1 MTFPALATGCMF
13 PPTCYRLDSFARYT
27 FFVLYRFKTDIFL
40 LRHSDLSYLFSGP
53 AVEYDGQTCQ
63 GVPSAPPMLGQHTT
77 EILTDM
83 LQYSD
88 KEIYNLERD
97 GVIESYPKN

>member
-1 MTFPALATGCMF
+1 
-13 PPTCYRLDSFARYT
+13 
-27 FFVLYRFKTDIFL
+27 
-40 LRHSDLSYLFSGP
+40 
-53 AVEYDGQTCQ
+53 VEYDGQTCQ

-97 GVIESYPKN
+97 GVIESYTKN

>member
-1 MTFPALATGCMF
+1 M
-13 PPTCYRLDSFARYT
+13 
-27 FFVLYRFKTDIFL
+27 
-40 LRHSDLSYLFSGP
+40 
-53 AVEYDGQTCQ
+53 EYDGQTSQ

-88 KEIYNLERD
+88 MEIYNLERD
-97 GVIESYPKN
+97 GVVESYTKD

>member
-1 MTFPALATGCMF
+1 M
-13 PPTCYRLDSFARYT
+13 
-27 FFVLYRFKTDIFL
+27 
-40 LRHSDLSYLFSGP
+40 
-53 AVEYDGQTCQ
+53 EYDGQTCQ

>member
-1 MTFPALATGCMF
+1 MLQINVAGVVLACSVFFELFFPA
-13 PPTCYRLDSFARYT
+13 PPH
-27 FFVLYRFKTDIFL
+27 IFL
-40 LRHSDLSYLFSGP
+40 LRHSDSSSLFSGP
-53 AVEYDGQTCQ
+53 AVQYDGQTCQ

-88 KEIYNLERD
+88 RKIYDLERD
-97 GVIESYPKN
+97 GVIQCDKNN